1 MKKLVL
7 AMMSFFMTFALSNAQ
22 NITPRVE
29 VDATLGKLDHK
40 LGSLNVDTKLGLGFR
55 AGAGV
60 EYNLAKGIYLYS
72 GLNYTLANS
81 KFTEEEIGEAKIEIK
96 ETLHYLS
103 IPVNLGARANFGK
116 LGFSGEFG
124 PYFAYGIAGN
134 LASNVAILGSKDI
147 KAGSYD
153 PFKDTDLAKSAY
165 KRFDM
170 GVGASVAVE
179 YSKFYLRLGTEY
191 GLYNFANLDGAES
204 KRFNVYTGIGV
215 RF

>member
-40 LGSLNVDTKLGLGFR
+40 VGSLDIDTELGFGLR

-81 KFTEEEIGEAKIEIK
+81 KFTEAKIEVK

-103 IPVNLGARANFGK
+103 IPVNLGARVNFGK

-124 PYFAYGIAGN
+124 PYFACGLAGN
-134 LASNVAILGSKDI
+134 IGSSVSILGSKEFN
-147 KAGSYD
+147 AGSYN
-153 PFKDTDLAKSAY
+153 PFKDTDSAKSAY